1 MLSGV
6 RLATPALAAIMPP
19 NQTGA
24 TFMRIL
30 VLGAGGIGGYYGGR
44 AAAGGADVTFL
55 VRPKRAEQIAANGL
69 VIKSPLGDATI
80 AAKTVQADTVK
91 PGWDAIILSCKAYDL
106 DSAIEAIR
114 PAAAGARIIPQL
126 NGMQHL
132 DRLEA
137 EFGAEAVLGGM
148 TGIAVTLEADGTVR
162 HLNTMA
168 TFGYGA
174 RLPSQVAF
182 CDALQP
188 HLAKGG
194 FDLTNSPEIL
204 QMMWE
209 KWVFLCSIAGMNCLF
224 RGNVGS
230 IVSAST
236 EAAGLMLQMVD
247 ECTAVATAAGF
258 KPRPP
263 ADARARSQLSDPK
276 GQWMASMLRDLQ
288 KGGAVEADH
297 VVGDM
302 LARAK
307 GFGTPHTMLAT
318 AYTHLKVYE
327 ASRAKG

>member
-1 MLSGV
+1 M
-6 RLATPALAAIMPP
+6 
-19 NQTGA
+19 
-24 TFMRIL
+24 
-30 VLGAGGIGGYYGGR
+30 LGAGGIGGYFGGR
-44 AAAGGADVTFL
+44 AAAAGADVTFL
-55 VRPKRAEQIAANGL
+55 VRPRRAAQIAANGL

-80 AAKTVQADTVK
+80 AAKTVLADDVK

-106 DSAIEAIR
+106 DSAIAAIR
-114 PAAAGARIIPQL
+114 PAADGAKIIPQL
-126 NGMQHL
+126 NGMGHL

-148 TGIAVTLEADGTVR
+148 TGIAVTLDDDGTVR

-168 TFGYGA
+168 SFGYGP
-174 RLPSQVAF
+174 RLASQAAF

-188 HLAKGG
+188 HLARGG
-194 FDLTNSPEIL
+194 FDLTNSPEII
-204 QMMWE
+204 QMIWE
-209 KWVFLCSIAGMNCLF
+209 KWVFLCSIASMNCLF

-230 IVSAST
+230 IVSAT
-236 EAAGLMLQMVD
+236 PDAAGLMMAMVD

-258 KPRPP
+258 QPRPP
-263 ADARARSQLSDPK
+263 ADARSRAQLSDAG

-307 GFGTPHTMLAT
+307 GFGTPHTLLVV
-318 AYTHLKVYE
+318 AYTSLKVYE
-327 ASRAKG
+327 AARAKG

>member
-1 MLSGV
+1 
-6 RLATPALAAIMPP
+6 
-19 NQTGA
+19 
-24 TFMRIL
+24 MRIL
-30 VLGAGGIGGYYGGR
+30 VLGAGGIGGYFGGR
-44 AAAGGADVTFL
+44 AAAAGADVTFL
-55 VRPKRAEQIAANGL
+55 VRPRRAAQIAANGL

-80 AAKTVQADTVK
+80 AAKTVLADDVK

-106 DSAIEAIR
+106 DSAIAAIR
-114 PAAAGARIIPQL
+114 PAADGAKIIPQL
-126 NGMQHL
+126 NGMRHL

-148 TGIAVTLEADGTVR
+148 TGIAVTLEDDGTVR

-168 TFGYGA
+168 SFGYGP
-174 RLPSQVAF
+174 RLASQAAF

-188 HLAKGG
+188 HLARGG
-194 FDLTNSPEIL
+194 FDLANSPEII

-209 KWVFLCSIAGMNCLF
+209 KWVFLCSIASMNCLF
-224 RGNVGS
+224 RGDVGS
-230 IVSAST
+230 IVSAT
-236 EAAGLMLQMVD
+236 PDAAGLMLAMVD

-258 KPRPP
+258 EPRPP
-263 ADARARSQLSDPK
+263 ADARARAQLSDAG

-307 GFGTPHTMLAT
+307 GFGTPHTLLAV
-318 AYTHLKVYE
+318 AYTSLKVYE
-327 ASRAKG
+327 AARAKG

>member
-1 MLSGV
+1 
-6 RLATPALAAIMPP
+6 
-19 NQTGA
+19 
-24 TFMRIL
+24 MRIL

-55 VRPKRAEQIAANGL
+55 VRPRRAAQIAANGL
-69 VIKSPLGDATI
+69 VIRSPLGDATI
-80 AAKTVQADTVK
+80 AAKTVLADDVQ

-106 DSAIEAIR
+106 DSAIAAIR
-114 PAAAGARIIPQL
+114 PAAPGAKIIPQL
-126 NGMQHL
+126 NGMRHL

-148 TGIAVTLEADGTVR
+148 AGIAVTLDDDGTVR

-168 TFGYGA
+168 SFGYGP
-174 RLPSQVAF
+174 RLASQAAF

-194 FDLTNSPEIL
+194 FDLTNSPEII

-209 KWVFLCSIAGMNCLF
+209 KWVFLCSIAAMNCLF

-230 IVSAST
+230 IVSAT
-236 EAAGLMLQMVD
+236 PDAATLMLQMVD
-247 ECTAVATAAGF
+247 ECTSVATAAGHT
-258 KPRPP
+258 PRPP
-263 ADARARSQLSDPK
+263 ADARARTQLSDPK

-302 LARAK
+302 LARAR
-307 GFGTPHTMLAT
+307 GFGTPHTLLAV
-318 AYTHLKVYE
+318 AYTNLKVYE
-327 ASRAKG
+327 AARAKG

>member
-1 MLSGV
+1 
-6 RLATPALAAIMPP
+6 
-19 NQTGA
+19 
-24 TFMRIL
+24 MRIL
-30 VLGAGGIGGYYGGR
+30 VLGAGGIGGYFGGR

-55 VRPKRAEQIAANGL
+55 VRAKRAQQIAASGL

-80 AAKTVQADTVK
+80 VAKTVLAENVQ

-106 DSAIEAIR
+106 DSAIDAIR
-114 PAAAGARIIPQL
+114 PAAPGAKIIPQL
-126 NGMQHL
+126 NGMKHL

-137 EFGAEAVLGGM
+137 EFGADAVLGGM
-148 TGIAVTLEADGTVR
+148 TGIAVTLDDDGTVR
-162 HLNTMA
+162 HLNNMA
-168 TFGYGA
+168 SFGYGP
-174 RLPSQVAF
+174 RTPSQAAF

-194 FDLTNSPEIL
+194 FDLANSPEIM
-204 QMMWE
+204 QVMWE

-230 IVSAST
+230 IVSAT
-236 EAAGLMLQMVD
+236 EDAASLMLAMVD

-258 KPRPP
+258 KPRSP
-263 ADARARSQLSDPK
+263 ADTRARTQLSDPK

-307 GFGTPHTMLAT
+307 AFGTPHTLLSV

-327 ASRAKG
+327 AARMRD

>member
-1 MLSGV
+1 
-6 RLATPALAAIMPP
+6 
-19 NQTGA
+19 
-24 TFMRIL
+24 MRIL
-30 VLGAGGIGGYYGGR
+30 VLGAGGIGGYFGGR

-55 VRPKRAEQIAANGL
+55 VRPRRAAQIAANGL

-80 AAKTVQADTVK
+80 AARTVTAEAVG

-106 DSAIEAIR
+106 DSAIAAIR
-114 PAAAGARIIPQL
+114 PAAPGARIIPQL
-126 NGMQHL
+126 NGMRHL

-137 EFGAEAVLGGM
+137 EFGADAVLGGM
-148 TGIAVTLEADGTVR
+148 TGIAVTLDDDGTVR
-162 HLNTMA
+162 HLNNMA
-168 TFGYGA
+168 SFAYGPH
-174 RLPSQVAF
+174 LPAQAAF

-194 FDLTNSPEIL
+194 FDLANTPEIM
-204 QMMWE
+204 QVMWE

-230 IVSAST
+230 IVSAT
-236 EAAGLMLQMVD
+236 EDAAGLMLAMVD

-263 ADARARSQLSDPK
+263 ADARARTQLSDPK

-288 KGGAVEADH
+288 RGGAVEADH

-307 GFGTPHTMLAT
+307 GYGTPHTMLAT

-327 ASRAKG
+327 AARSPG

>member
-1 MLSGV
+1 
-6 RLATPALAAIMPP
+6 
-19 NQTGA
+19 
-24 TFMRIL
+24 MRIL
-30 VLGAGGIGGYYGGR
+30 VLGAGGIGGYFGGR

-55 VRPKRAEQIAANGL
+55 VRPRRAEQIRANGL
-69 VIKSPLGDATI
+69 VIRSPLGDATV
-80 AAKTVQADTVK
+80 AAKTVLAGEVT

-126 NGMQHL
+126 NGMKHL
-132 DRLEA
+132 DRLDS
-137 EFGAEAVLGGM
+137 EFGADAVLGGM

-162 HLNTMA
+162 HLINMA
-168 TFGYGA
+168 SFGYGPRRPEQA
-174 RLPSQVAF
+174 AF

-194 FDLTNSPEIL
+194 FDLANSPEIM
-204 QMMWE
+204 QVMWE

-230 IVSAST
+230 IVSAT
-236 EAAGLMLQMVD
+236 EDAAGLMLRMVD
-247 ECTAVATAAGF
+247 ECTAVATAAGHT
-258 KPRPP
+258 PRPP
-263 ADARARSQLSDPK
+263 ADARARTQLSDPK

-288 KGGAVEADH
+288 KGGPVEADH

-307 GFGTPHTMLAT
+307 AYGTPHTMLAT

-327 ASRAKG
+327 ATRAG

>member
-1 MLSGV
+1 
-6 RLATPALAAIMPP
+6 
-19 NQTGA
+19 
-24 TFMRIL
+24 MRIL

-55 VRPKRAEQIAANGL
+55 VRPRRAAQIAAGGL
-69 VIKSPLGDATI
+69 VIKSPLGDATV
-80 AAKTVQADTVK
+80 AAKTVLAEDIK
-91 PGWDAIILSCKAYDL
+91 PGWDAIILACKAYDL
-106 DSAIEAIR
+106 DSAIAAIR

-132 DRLEA
+132 ERLDA
-137 EFGAEAVLGGM
+137 AFGAEAVLGG
-148 TGIAVTLEADGTVR
+148 TSGIAVTLDDDGTVR
-162 HLNTMA
+162 HLNAMA
-168 TFGYGA
+168 TFGYGPRMA
-174 RLPSQVAF
+174 TQAAF

-194 FDLTNSPEIL
+194 FDLTNSPEIV

-224 RGNVGS
+224 RANVGS
-230 IVSAST
+230 IVSAT
-236 EAAGLMLQMVD
+236 PDAAALMLQMVD
-247 ECTAVATAAGF
+247 ECTAVATAAGHT
-258 KPRPP
+258 PRPP

-288 KGGAVEADH
+288 RGGAVEADH

-307 GFGTPHTMLAT
+307 AFGTPHTLLAV

-327 ASRAKG
+327 AARAAG

>member
-1 MLSGV
+1 
-6 RLATPALAAIMPP
+6 
-19 NQTGA
+19 
-24 TFMRIL
+24 MRIL
-30 VLGAGGIGGYYGGR
+30 VLGAGGIGGYFGGR
-44 AAAGGADVTFL
+44 AAAAGADVTFL
-55 VRPKRAEQIAANGL
+55 VRPRRAAQIAANGL

-80 AAKTVQADTVK
+80 AAKTVLADDVK

-106 DSAIEAIR
+106 DSAIAAIR
-114 PAAAGARIIPQL
+114 PAADGAKIIPQL
-126 NGMQHL
+126 NGMRHL

-148 TGIAVTLEADGTVR
+148 TGIAVTLEDDGTVR

-168 TFGYGA
+168 SFGYGP
-174 RLPSQVAF
+174 RLASQAAF

-188 HLAKGG
+188 HLARGG
-194 FDLTNSPEIL
+194 FDLANSPEII

-209 KWVFLCSIAGMNCLF
+209 KWVFLCSIASMNCLF

-230 IVSAST
+230 IVSAT
-236 EAAGLMLQMVD
+236 PDAAGLMMAMVD

-258 KPRPP
+258 QPRPP
-263 ADARARSQLSDPK
+263 ADARSRAQLSDAG

-307 GFGTPHTMLAT
+307 GFGTPHTLLAV
-318 AYTHLKVYE
+318 AYTSLKVYE
-327 ASRAKG
+327 AARAKG

>member
-1 MLSGV
+1 
-6 RLATPALAAIMPP
+6 
-19 NQTGA
+19 
-24 TFMRIL
+24 MRIL
-30 VLGAGGIGGYYGGR
+30 VLGAGGIGGYYGWR

-55 VRPKRAEQIAANGL
+55 VRPRRAEQIKAHGL
-69 VIKSPLGDATI
+69 VIKSPLGDATV
-80 AAKTVQADTVK
+80 AAKTVLADAVQ

-106 DSAIEAIR
+106 DSAIAAIR
-114 PAAAGARIIPQL
+114 PAAKGAKIIPQL

-132 DRLEA
+132 DRLDA
-137 EFGAEAVLGGM
+137 EFGAENVLGGM

-162 HLNTMA
+162 HLNNMA
-168 TFGYGA
+168 SFGYGPRQA
-174 RLPSQVAF
+174 AQAAF

-194 FDLTNSPEIL
+194 FDLTNSAEIM
-204 QMMWE
+204 QIMWE
-209 KWVFLCSIAGMNCLF
+209 KWVFLCSIASMNCLF

-230 IVSAST
+230 IVSAT
-236 EAAGLMLQMVD
+236 EDAAGLMLRMVD
-247 ECTAVATAAGF
+247 ECTAVATAAGYT
-258 KPRPP
+258 PRPP
-263 ADARARSQLSDPK
+263 ADARARQQLSDPK

-307 GFGTPHTMLAT
+307 SFGTPHTLLAV

-327 ASRAKG
+327 AARAKG

>member
-1 MLSGV
+1 
-6 RLATPALAAIMPP
+6 
-19 NQTGA
+19 
-24 TFMRIL
+24 MRIL

-44 AAAGGADVTFL
+44 AAASGADVTFL
-55 VRPKRAEQIAANGL
+55 VRPRRAAQIAANGL

-80 AAKTVQADTVK
+80 AAKTVQADDVQ

-106 DSAIEAIR
+106 DSAIAAIR

-126 NGMQHL
+126 NGVRHI

-137 EFGAEAVLGGM
+137 EFGADAVLGGM
-148 TGIAVTLEADGTVR
+148 TGIAVTLDDDGTIR

-168 TFGYGA
+168 TFGYGPRMA
-174 RLPSQVAF
+174 SQAAF
-182 CDALQP
+182 CDALRP

-194 FDLTNSPEIL
+194 FDLANSPDIA

-209 KWVFLCSIAGMNCLF
+209 KWVFLCSIASMNCLF

-230 IVSAST
+230 IVSASDD
-236 EAAGLMLQMVD
+236 AASLMLAMVD

-263 ADARARSQLSDPK
+263 ADARARQQLSDPK

-288 KGGAVEADH
+288 RGGAIEADH

-307 GFGTPHTMLAT
+307 HHGTPHTLLSV

-327 ASRAKG
+327 AARAKG

>member
-1 MLSGV
+1 
-6 RLATPALAAIMPP
+6 
-19 NQTGA
+19 
-24 TFMRIL
+24 MRIL

-44 AAAGGADVTFL
+44 AAASGADVTFL
-55 VRPKRAEQIAANGL
+55 VRPRRAAQIAANGL

-80 AAKTVQADTVK
+80 AAKTVQADDVQ

-106 DSAIEAIR
+106 DSAIAAIR

-126 NGMQHL
+126 NGVRHI

-137 EFGAEAVLGGM
+137 EFGADAVLGGM
-148 TGIAVTLEADGTVR
+148 TGIAVTLDDDGTIR

-168 TFGYGA
+168 TFGYGPRMA
-174 RLPSQVAF
+174 SQAAF

-194 FDLTNSPEIL
+194 FDLANSPDIA

-209 KWVFLCSIAGMNCLF
+209 KWVFLCSIASMNCLF

-230 IVSAST
+230 IVSASDD
-236 EAAGLMLQMVD
+236 AASLMLAMVD

-263 ADARARSQLSDPK
+263 ADARARQQLSDPK

-288 KGGAVEADH
+288 RGGAIEADH

-307 GFGTPHTMLAT
+307 HHGTPHTLLSV

-327 ASRAKG
+327 AARAKG

>member
-1 MLSGV
+1 
-6 RLATPALAAIMPP
+6 
-19 NQTGA
+19 
-24 TFMRIL
+24 MRIL
-30 VLGAGGIGGYYGGR
+30 VLGAGGIGGYFGGR
-44 AAAGGADVTFL
+44 AAAAGADVTFL
-55 VRPKRAEQIAANGL
+55 VRPRRAAQIAANGL

-80 AAKTVQADTVK
+80 AAKTVLADDVK

-106 DSAIEAIR
+106 DSAIAAIR
-114 PAAAGARIIPQL
+114 PAADGAKIIPQL
-126 NGMQHL
+126 NGMRHL

-148 TGIAVTLEADGTVR
+148 TGIAVTLDDDGTVR

-168 TFGYGA
+168 SFGYGP
-174 RLPSQVAF
+174 RLASQAAF

-188 HLAKGG
+188 HLARGG
-194 FDLTNSPEIL
+194 FDLANSPEII

-209 KWVFLCSIAGMNCLF
+209 NWVFLCSIASMNCLF

-230 IVSAST
+230 IVSAT
-236 EAAGLMLQMVD
+236 PDAAGLMMAMVD

-258 KPRPP
+258 QPRPP
-263 ADARARSQLSDPK
+263 ADARSRAQLSDAG

-307 GFGTPHTMLAT
+307 GFGTPHTLLVV
-318 AYTHLKVYE
+318 AYTSLKVYE
-327 ASRAKG
+327 AARAKG